1 MKIKKILI
9 GSLVSLI
16 GVVSVDAAS
25 LEVTGVSTLKT
36 NETGKYEIKLSDVG
50 SDEFDQV
57 EFEINYDSGILKF
70 AGSTSNDY
78 STTETYSGNKG
89 FIVSSAN
96 LKDGII
102 GSFSVTNLSEVST
115 TTSFVIKNIKFKK
128 GANEVTTSNDYSKT
142 LTLRQGVTTT
152 TTKPKNTSAKVTS
165 MSFKNSTMKPAFN
178 PSTHEYKLYT
188 KDTIRQVTLVYNT
201 EQTGVTLTSE
211 CTVGCTVSSSSD
223 TIIQTIQGKNEVLFK
238 FTSEDGKTTEE
249 YKFIIYRGETTDGS
263 NKLASLSVKD
273 YNINEKFDENTLDYT
288 LSVPFEVEKL
298 EINAVPADEN
308 AKVEIKGA
316 DNLKVG
322 ENIITITVTPN
333 DEETEVKIYNITVL
347 REEYIEENPTTTAP
361 LVPSTTDKK
370 NNNSNVILIILL
382 VLGGLTIIGVAAY
395 FIFFY
400 KKKKVNA
407 EENLKDKGN
416 ENIDAVENQDDMPK
430 IKGKSAIDEAFE
442 EKEPTSIE
450 DALDDLMKTKEI
462 IDDNNNESL

>member
-16 GVVSVDAAS
+16 GAISVDAAS

-36 NETGKYEIKLSDVG
+36 NETGKYELKLSDVG

-57 EFEINYDSGILKF
+57 EFEINYDAGILKF
-70 AGSTSNDY
+70 SGSTSNDY

-89 FIVSSAN
+89 FIVSSTN

-188 KDTIRQVTLVYNT
+188 KDTIRQVVLVYNT

-223 TIIQTIQGKNEVLFK
+223 TIIQTIQGKNEVIFK
-238 FTSEDGKTTEE
+238 FTSEDEKSTEE

-273 YNINEKFDENTLDYT
+273 YNINEKFDENNLDYT
-288 LSVPFEVEKL
+288 LSVPFEIEKL
-298 EINAVPADEN
+298 EISATAADEN

-322 ENIITITVTPN
+322 ENIVTITVTPT
-333 DEETEVKIYNITVL
+333 DEENEVNIYNITVL
-347 REEYIEENPTTTAP
+347 REEYVSEEPTTTTTF
-361 LVPSTTDKK
+361 VPGAIDK
-370 NNNSNVILIILL
+370 NNNNSKMVLIILL
-382 VLGGLTIIGVAAY
+382 VFGGLIIAGVAIY

-400 KKKKVNA
+400 KNKKNNKKIN
-407 EENLKDKGN
+407 NDDN
-416 ENIDAVENQDDMPK
+416 EILDDMPK
-430 IKGKSAIDEAFE
+430 MKEKSVIDEAFE
-442 EKEPTSIE
+442 EKEPTTIE